1 MGYWLEEERLS
12 SLFRV
17 VKTMPPAN
25 RPRPDESANLDILAH
40 MLEANSFPNGG
51 RGADRVQWLSTESR
65 SAKVARTWQPI
76 EWDPVCDACHP
87 GRHAAVER
95 RGVAGIQYAG
105 IRIRP

>member
-51 RGADRVQWLSTESR
+51 ECQQV
-65 SAKVARTWQPI
+65 
-76 EWDPVCDACHP
+76 
-87 GRHAAVER
+87 
-95 RGVAGIQYAG
+95 
-105 IRIRP
+105 